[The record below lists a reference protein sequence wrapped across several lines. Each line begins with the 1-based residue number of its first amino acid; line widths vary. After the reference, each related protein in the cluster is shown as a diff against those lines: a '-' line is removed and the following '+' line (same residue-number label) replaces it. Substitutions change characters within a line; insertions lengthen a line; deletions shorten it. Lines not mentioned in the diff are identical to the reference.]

1 MGPTPVV
8 VDVSDAVTG
17 QPSDTVDTAAAGML
31 VAAAVDPDPDIH
43 ATAEYRRQLAATL
56 TVRAVAAA
64 ANAAERPP

>member
-1 MGPTPVV
+1 
-8 VDVSDAVTG
+8 
-17 QPSDTVDTAAAGML
+17 ML

-43 ATAEYRRQLAATL
+43 ATAEYRRHLAATL